1 MLEHTTGILFHIL
14 TGYNLGAKIV
24 LPTGKHSIGTDNTC
38 DIILED
44 ADIAAYHAE
53 ITVTEK
59 PLALDTEKREY
70 AVTVTPLEG
79 VIGIGNTAVTKETE
93 LAENDLM
100 HFNSVYMLWQHED
113 SPVNLEQFYR
123 KLYSETTQQE
133 NTPAQKNKQPQ
144 QKTENDTIDANNIGT
159 EADSS
164 NKSDKKKN
172 VSLMLFFTVLI
183 CLAFILTFTPIKKS
197 SFKNMQAIEK
207 HLAENGFPTI
217 SATLADNTILFEGIL
232 NSNAEQARLYALAQT
247 MQYPVHMNIMIK
259 EDIENAFKNTL
270 ATEDIHP
277 AVDIKNDTIHLSYYV
292 KDAFI
297 QQIAH
302 KTLKEMLP
310 SYLTEHVV
318 YDTVLYADVLQKLI
332 DSKKEE
338 FGLENVYF
346 GYDKGKV
353 LISGAN
359 TLEQENTVAN
369 IFDAVSNELGF
380 KIVYSLARNGKT
392 KTQGT
397 AQKKTK
403 NSFEEKT
410 KELNVKSVT
419 MGAIPFITLDN
430 DEKIFEGGM
439 LPTGATLEKITLHEL
454 TLMENNSL
462 TTYQLRGD
470 L

>member
-1 MLEHTTGILFHIL
+1 MLEHTTGIIFHIL

-24 LPTGKHSIGTDNTC
+24 LPAGKHSIGTDNTC

-44 ADIAAYHAE
+44 ACISAHHAE

-59 PLALDTEKREY
+59 PLTLDTEKREY

-79 VIGIGNTAVTKETE
+79 FTGIGSTAVTKKTE
-93 LAENDLM
+93 LAENELM
-100 HFNSVYMLWQHED
+100 NFNSVYMLWQHED
-113 SPVNLEQFYR
+113 SPVNLEQSYR
-123 KLYSETTQQE
+123 KLYSETMHQE
-133 NTPAQKNKQPQ
+133 NMSVQETSTPKPQ
-144 QKTENDTIDANNIGT
+144 TANDTTSANNIDT
-159 EADSS
+159 KNDNSS
-164 NKSDKKKN
+164 KSDKKKN

-183 CLAFILTFTPIKKS
+183 CLAFVLTFTPIKKS
-197 SFKNMQAIEK
+197 SFKNIQAIEK
-207 HLAENGFPTI
+207 YLAENGFPTI
-217 SATLADNTILFEGIL
+217 SITLADNTILFEGIL
-232 NSNAEQARLYALAQT
+232 NSNAEQAKLYALAQT

-277 AVDIKNDTIHLSYYV
+277 AIDIKNDTIHLSYYV
-292 KDAFI
+292 KNAFI

-302 KTLKEMLP
+302 KNLKEMLP

-338 FGLENVYF
+338 LGLENVYF
-346 GYDKGKV
+346 SYDKGRV
-353 LISGAN
+353 LISGVN

-369 IFDAVSNELGF
+369 IFDAINNELGF
-380 KIVYSLARNGKT
+380 KIVYSLAQNGQT

-397 AQKKTK
+397 VQKKQK

-419 MGAIPFITLDN
+419 IGAIPFITLDN